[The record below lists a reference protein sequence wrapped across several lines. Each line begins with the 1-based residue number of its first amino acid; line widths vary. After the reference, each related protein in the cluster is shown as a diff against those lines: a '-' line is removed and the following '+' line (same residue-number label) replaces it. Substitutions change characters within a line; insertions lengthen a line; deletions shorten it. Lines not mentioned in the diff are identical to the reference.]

1 MVFGLRSKNRKGGS
15 VQVDYFVT
23 VHEIKPWPPSKS
35 LKSVQSVFLQWEN
48 GDQNIGSFAS
58 VVGNDNIDFNE
69 CFALPV
75 TLCQEKRDSDH
86 FQKNCLQFYL
96 YESRKDKAG
105 QHLGTAIIN
114 LADYGIIEENLTI
127 SALVNCKKSSK
138 NAAQPVLYVSV
149 RPIDTESYPQSPNGS
164 LSKEASLDKHREL
177 VSNLMKEVNDDEL
190 EIASFTDDDGS
201 SHSSRTTSSSAFEA
215 NKGSLS
221 QNKEVADG
229 KGKNQEKAQQ
239 SVRDHVVEK
248 IASSDEYIQK
258 GSLASFIGSQA
269 NGHPYEQVVTHRKNS
284 QPDTTTVNEVHV
296 GLVDDMEKTELR
308 EYGQDKPSVKE
319 MRSFLENKSSLD
331 ATRKHATPRSETV
344 AFSRRAYE
352 VESTALTN
360 NKLRHMNSVQL
371 PFISA
376 KSSEVSDISQNTEKA
391 KEVHKP
397 GSAYN
402 NGTSNAATEGNK
414 PSDGS
419 SNRKLGVESTAIT
432 SNKLR
437 HTNSVQLPFTSAK
450 TSKFSDGIQDM
461 EVQKPKSAY
470 NNGTSNA
477 STEGKK
483 PSDGFSD
490 SKLGVEGTAI
500 TSNKLRPT
508 NSVQRPLS
516 LGKTGEFSDRSQN
529 TEKAKEVHKPK
540 SAYNNGASNAAT
552 EGNKPTD
559 GFSDSKFEWKS
570 RVEML
575 EEELREAAV
584 VEAALYSV
592 VAEHGSSM
600 IKVHAPARRL
610 SRFYLHACK
619 TMSHAKRANAASAAV
634 SGLILVSKS
643 CGNDVPR
650 LSFWLSNSIML
661 RAIVNQSVQETNGGR
676 KGSAGRSS
684 LKRNTFSSTTKK
696 KNHPPQELGD
706 WENPQTFVV
715 ALERIEAW
723 IFSRIVE
730 SVWWQTLTPH
740 MQSAATKTRSSSS
753 RRSKYAAGDQEQG
766 SFSIELWKKA
776 FKDAC
781 ERLCPIRAGGHE
793 CGCLP
798 LLARLVM
805 EQLVDRLDVAM
816 FNAILRESA
825 EEIPTDPVSDPISDP
840 RVLPILACRSSFGSG
855 AQLKNA
861 IGNWS
866 RWLTDLFG
874 IEDNDSAE
882 DETNHDDNSE
892 MKCVKSFKAFR
903 LLNALSDLMML
914 PTEMLGDSSI
924 RKEVCP
930 TFCVSLIKR
939 VLSNFVPDEFS
950 PHPIPAAVLE
960 ALDVEDAEEDA
971 TEELVTFP
979 CTAAPTIYSPPPAAS
994 LAGFIGEVGSQTLQT
1009 SRSSLLR
1016 KSYTSDDELDELDSP
1031 MTSIIIDNSR
1041 ISSSSTRLTSM
1052 PKGGRNIVR
1061 YQLLREVWKD
1071 GE

>member
-1 MVFGLRSKNRKGGS
+1 M
-15 VQVDYFVT
+15 
-23 VHEIKPWPPSKS
+23 
-35 LKSVQSVFLQWEN
+35 
-48 GDQNIGSFAS
+48 IGSTDCMKKLEQ
-58 VVGNDNIDFNE
+58 GNI
-69 CFALPV
+69 
-75 TLCQEKRDSDH
+75 
-86 FQKNCLQFYL
+86 
-96 YESRKDKAG
+96 
-105 QHLGTAIIN
+105 
-114 LADYGIIEENLTI
+114 
-127 SALVNCKKSSK
+127 
-138 NAAQPVLYVSV
+138 
-149 RPIDTESYPQSPNGS
+149 
-164 LSKEASLDKHREL
+164 
-177 VSNLMKEVNDDEL
+177 
-190 EIASFTDDDGS
+190 TDDC
-201 SHSSRTTSSSAFEA
+201 
-215 NKGSLS
+215 SL
-221 QNKEVADG
+221 QVADG

-470 NNGTSNA
+470 NNGTTNA

-650 LSFWLSNSIML
+650 
-661 RAIVNQSVQETNGGR
+661 
-676 KGSAGRSS
+676 
-684 LKRNTFSSTTKK
+684 
-696 KNHPPQELGD
+696 
-706 WENPQTFVV
+706 
-715 ALERIEAW
+715 
-723 IFSRIVE
+723 
-730 SVWWQTLTPH
+730 
-740 MQSAATKTRSSSS
+740 
-753 RRSKYAAGDQEQG
+753 
-766 SFSIELWKKA
+766 
-776 FKDAC
+776 
-781 ERLCPIRAGGHE
+781 
-793 CGCLP
+793 
-798 LLARLVM
+798 
-805 EQLVDRLDVAM
+805 
-816 FNAILRESA
+816 
-825 EEIPTDPVSDPISDP
+825 
-840 RVLPILACRSSFGSG
+840 
-855 AQLKNA
+855 
-861 IGNWS
+861 
-866 RWLTDLFG
+866 
-874 IEDNDSAE
+874 
-882 DETNHDDNSE
+882 
-892 MKCVKSFKAFR
+892 
-903 LLNALSDLMML
+903 
-914 PTEMLGDSSI
+914 
-924 RKEVCP
+924 
-930 TFCVSLIKR
+930 
-939 VLSNFVPDEFS
+939 
-950 PHPIPAAVLE
+950 
-960 ALDVEDAEEDA
+960 
-971 TEELVTFP
+971 
-979 CTAAPTIYSPPPAAS
+979 
-994 LAGFIGEVGSQTLQT
+994 
-1009 SRSSLLR
+1009 
-1016 KSYTSDDELDELDSP
+1016 
-1031 MTSIIIDNSR
+1031 
-1041 ISSSSTRLTSM
+1041 
-1052 PKGGRNIVR
+1052 
-1061 YQLLREVWKD
+1061 
-1071 GE
+1071 